1 MRGALIISA
10 ELIGRGDKL
19 PSVWSGVRSEAFK
32 YTPPY
37 RPEFVILTIPNRDL
51 GSLNDKNRRAIIN
64 II

>member
-10 ELIGRGDKL
+10 ELIGRGDML
-19 PSVWSGVRSEAFK
+19 PSVWSGVTSEAFK

-37 RPEFVILTIPNRDL
+37 RPEFVILQYNIKQ
-51 GSLNDKNRRAIIN
+51 GSGEFKNRRAIIN

>member
-10 ELIGRGDKL
+10 ELIGRGDML

-37 RPEFVILTIPNRDL
+37 RPEFVILQYYTKQ
-51 GSLNDKNRRAIIN
+51 GSGEFR
-64 II
+64 